1 MKGEVKVNLKLIS
14 IILGMA
20 LVTFFTRI
28 GSQVI
33 FARTGIPSWLE
44 KWLKHVPT
52 AFLTALI
59 IPAILLPK
67 GFLDIS
73 LNNSYLL
80 AGIIAAFTAYKT
92 KNVLT
97 TIIIGMTVMISV
109 NKLLL

>member
-1 MKGEVKVNLKLIS
+1 MNFKLIS
-14 IILGMA
+14 IITGMA
-20 LVTFFTRI
+20 LATFITRI

-33 FARTGIPSWLE
+33 FTSTGTPDWME

-67 GFLDIS
+67 GYLDIS
-73 LNNSYLL
+73 FNNSYLL

-92 KNVLT
+92 KNVLA
-97 TIIIGMTVMISV
+97 TIIIGMAIMMLSNNMI
-109 NKLLL
+109 L